1 MLSPPRPLHG
11 VPCVPRHVY
20 QVSRPKDPYPDLWHM
35 SVAQLNQKLG
45 FKGVTRGT
53 RV

>member
-1 MLSPPRPLHG
+1 MWYRCLGSREPHGDCLDGLST
-11 VPCVPRHVY
+11 
-20 QVSRPKDPYPDLWHM
+20 PKNPYPDPWHM